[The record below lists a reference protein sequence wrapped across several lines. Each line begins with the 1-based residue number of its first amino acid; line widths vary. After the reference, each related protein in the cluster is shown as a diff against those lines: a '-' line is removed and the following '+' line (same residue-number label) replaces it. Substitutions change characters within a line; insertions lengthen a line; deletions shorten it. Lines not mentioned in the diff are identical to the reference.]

1 MSDARTPDWLIE
13 TQNKSWEPEIIISG
27 IILTFVFLLPNYL
40 YNFFASLIQDHAVWS
55 VVGRFQYS
63 LCLLL
68 LTGLKIILI
77 IHLVLRGL
85 WAGYVGLSYV
95 FPHGVNVENLPEKV
109 RTQHFVRPEEF
120 VIRIERVCSLL
131 FSMVFTSVYFVL
143 GFFLLFIPITLLF
156 FTPLNQEQ
164 IKNVTLYVMVPMGS
178 FVIPALAILLST
190 VWKNSWFN
198 KKLEQIPLGQ
208 IIMMYMTNIGRVK
221 TILIYG
227 GYFAVVLA
235 VAWNNMHAFSF
246 KNRDPVK
253 PFKRPGIVALSGEHY
268 ENIRNEKLRVQR
280 ATLDSY
286 RQHENGMRLFV
297 ARYMEDAYTVK
308 MMKENKKLRDKAGI
322 TTSIE
327 ELWVQD
333 LLDVWID
340 DQKIS
345 ALNWVFTQ
353 HPGTGQWGFETVIPL
368 DSVVPG
374 NHTLKITKWL
384 WEVRKDKLKHLD
396 PWALIPFQVT
406 GQEPAE
412 PVEEVQTKDGEAPA
426 A

>member
-1 MSDARTPDWLIE
+1 MSDQRTPDWLIE

-27 IILTFVFLLPNYL
+27 IILTFVFLLPDHL

-95 FPHGVNVENLPEKV
+95 FPHGVKTEKLPENA

-156 FTPLNQEQ
+156 FTPLDQEQ
-164 IKNVTLYVMVPMGS
+164 IKNITLYVMVPLGS
-178 FVIPALAILLST
+178 FVLPVVSILLST
-190 VWKNSWFN
+190 VWKNSWFS

-208 IIMMYMTNIGRVK
+208 IIMMYVTNIGRVK
-221 TILIYG
+221 TLLIYG
-227 GYFAVVLA
+227 GYFALILA
-235 VAWNNMHAFSF
+235 LAWNNMHAFSF
-246 KNRDPVK
+246 KNRAPVE
-253 PFKRPGIVALSGEHY
+253 PLKRPGIVALSGENY
-268 ENIRNEKLRVQR
+268 ENIRNERLRVQR
-280 ATLDSY
+280 ATIDSY
-286 RQHENGMRLFV
+286 RQHEYGMRLFV
-297 ARYMEDAYTVK
+297 ARYMEDVYTVR
-308 MMKENKKLRDKAGI
+308 MIKENGKLREKAGI
-322 TTSIE
+322 TADVD

-333 LLDVWID
+333 LFDVRID
-340 DQKIS
+340 DQKIKD
-345 ALNWVFTQ
+345 LKWVFTQ
-353 HPGTGQWGFETVIPL
+353 HPRTGQWGFETVIPL
-368 DSVVPG
+368 EGVAPG
-374 NHTLKITKWL
+374 DHTLKIEKWL

-396 PWALIPFQVT
+396 PWAVIPFEVEKGNALQIPSKEV
-406 GQEPAE
+406 PAT
-412 PVEEVQTKDGEAPA
+412 Q
-426 A
+426 